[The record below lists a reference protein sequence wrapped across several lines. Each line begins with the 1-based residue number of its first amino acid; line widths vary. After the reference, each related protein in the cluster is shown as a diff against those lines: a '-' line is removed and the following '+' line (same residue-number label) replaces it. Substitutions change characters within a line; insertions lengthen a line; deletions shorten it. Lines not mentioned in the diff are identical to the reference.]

1 MRITVS
7 HKKEEEDKKKKKPP
21 LPPAEDEMEEELD
34 WPPFQAVNLQ
44 KSAFDSQALNRREGV
59 NTAPSVFDRQCVFRV
74 KPGP

>member
-1 MRITVS
+1 
-7 HKKEEEDKKKKKPP
+7 
-21 LPPAEDEMEEELD
+21 MEEELD

-59 NTAPSVFDRQCVFRV
+59 NTVPSVFDRQCVFHV